1 MIIDILYSGVRAQSC
16 LRQIRSRSE
25 RCWSTL
31 TDPGQSAPT
40 RQSAATRQSAP
51 THQSDDF
58 WKSADLNGG
67 ISCES
72 AQPIRKQADAGQ
84 PIRWLSNLGKPTIG

>member
-1 MIIDILYSGVRAQSC
+1 MIILYSGVRAQPC

-40 RQSAATRQSAP
+40 RQSAASR
-51 THQSDDF
+51 QSDDF
-58 WKSADLNGG
+58 WKSAGLNHHGG

-84 PIRWLSNLGKPTIG
+84 PIRGFSNLGKPTIG